1 MAMSEI
7 IGIKNM
13 KKLIFI
19 LIILVIFTFISCDNK
34 DDKLPKIKWTAQLP
48 DTGKTDLGF
57 DLLKNTHTTTL
68 YVANPETGTYSHH
81 PHITYY
87 DEIIY
92 TMWSNHKI
100 DEDAPGQRVLGRR
113 SLDQGESWEY
123 IIELFP
129 PLDNVD
135 GADKDGKG
143 RRTQCA
149 NGFANI
155 ENSLYAFSEVW
166 DDGGDA
172 RHAGQGRL
180 FRSLH
185 KDGTLGDIYWLRKEP
200 AKVIAGIPVFPLG
213 NPELVDK
220 INAFLQLPENELT
233 WDFKYLTTRPNA
245 EDAHQLCEPT
255 PAWQLKNGTWVKIY
269 RDLGKPVSHFNYAS
283 FSIDNGKE
291 WTVPTKTDMIDGCA
305 RANAGTLPD
314 GQVYIISNIE
324 PNGKRDPLA
333 ISLSKDGLNFDKVM
347 LIRSGASKIKYD
359 GRWKAEGFQ
368 YPHSL
373 ILVDNLW
380 VIYSVGKE
388 DVQLTRIS
396 INELIEL

>member
-1 MAMSEI
+1 M
-7 IGIKNM
+7 IGIENM
-13 KKLIFI
+13 IKLIFI
-19 LIILVIFTFISCDNK
+19 LTILVMYTLISCDKK
-34 DDKLPKIKWTAQLP
+34 DDKLPKVKWTAQLP
-48 DTGKTDLGF
+48 DTGKTGLGF
-57 DLLKNTHTTTL
+57 DLLQNTRTTTL
-68 YVANPETGTYSHH
+68 YDAKPETGTYSHH

-92 TMWSNHKI
+92 TMWSNHKV
-100 DEDAPGQRVLGRR
+100 DEDAPGQRVLMRHSTDKGKT
-113 SLDQGESWEY
+113 WEDLV
-123 IIELFP
+123 ELFST
-129 PLDNVD
+129 LDHVD
-135 GADKDGKG
+135 GANKDGMG

-149 NGFANI
+149 NGFAI
-155 ENSLYAFSEVW
+155 VENVLYAFSEVW
-166 DDGGDA
+166 DDCGDA

-180 FRSLH
+180 FRSIH
-185 KDGTLGDIYWLRKEP
+185 TNGTLGDIFWLRKEP
-200 AKVIAGIPVFPLG
+200 AKVIAGIPVIPLG
-213 NPELVDK
+213 NPVLVDK

-233 WDFKYLTTRPNA
+233 WDFRYLTTRPKA

-283 FSIDNGKE
+283 FSVDNGKE

-305 RANAGTLPD
+305 RANAGVLPD
-314 GQVYIISNIE
+314 GQVYIISNID
-324 PNGKRDPLA
+324 PDGKRDPLV
-333 ISLSKDGLNFDKVM
+333 ISLSKDGLNFDKVV
-347 LIRSGASKIKYD
+347 LIRSGAPKIKYD

-373 ILVDNLW
+373 VLGDDIL

-396 INELIEL
+396 INELIKL